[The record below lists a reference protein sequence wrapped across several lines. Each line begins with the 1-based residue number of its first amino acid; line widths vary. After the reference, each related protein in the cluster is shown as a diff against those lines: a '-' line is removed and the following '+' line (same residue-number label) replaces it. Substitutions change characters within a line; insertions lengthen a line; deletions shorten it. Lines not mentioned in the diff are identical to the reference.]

1 MVNRCKWSWGCDYYF
16 RANEDIFVFIFCF
29 LLCVWRRRRSGRGFQ
44 GEGRRW
50 QNHLLFLQHPPHHSY
65 TAAAATS
72 QQLCGPGATL
82 SKRTP
87 SARLE
92 CSVWRRLQV
101 FFSKN
106 FFLPV
111 CYFLKCFIYYN
122 APYLQQF
129 FFLFF
134 PFFFLSLFLTCFSA
148 YTIPRLSARILS
160 LLALSRADVSA
171 RACQRCCDSG
181 SCLGRAGMLTLLQ
194 LTSVIADENK

>member
-1 MVNRCKWSWGCDYYF
+1 MAESSTVSAASSPPQLHCSSNYITTVVWSRCY
-16 RANEDIFVFIFCF
+16 
-29 LLCVWRRRRSGRGFQ
+29 
-44 GEGRRW
+44 
-50 QNHLLFLQHPPHHSY
+50 
-65 TAAAATS
+65 S
-72 QQLCGPGATL
+72 QQVNTKHETGMFCVAKIN
-82 SKRTP
+82 S
-87 SARLE
+87 
-92 CSVWRRLQV
+92 
-101 FFSKN
+101 FF
-106 FFLPV
+106 FLGFVFLPV

-129 FFLFF
+129 FFLFS